1 MKVSWRRVFF
11 FCFSWAITCMDTLHL
26 TRSFVWHF
34 DQQYCRSLSVVWYP
48 WLAARAMLREAQSS
62 AAPRCND
69 LYRVLT
75 DRRVSLTHCCNAED
89 FPASVQGTHLAFM
102 IAASWCWVLHSRASV
117 FPLLCSWGG
126 GETGGRHGAFI
137 WIWKQARWWAT
148 GTFGVRARSEIQ
160 VRLEVFSGRSH
171 ELSFCGLA
179 GWITLLKL
187 GSVIRSQGRS

>member
-117 FPLLCSWGG
+117 YPLALQLGRGRNRRKTWGFYLDLEAGQVMSNWDLRRACQIWDPGSPRGFFRPITWAQLLWAG
-126 GETGGRHGAFI
+126 GLDYAVE
-137 WIWKQARWWAT
+137 AR
-148 GTFGVRARSEIQ
+148 
-160 VRLEVFSGRSH
+160 
-171 ELSFCGLA
+171 
-179 GWITLLKL
+179 
-187 GSVIRSQGRS
+187 